1 MRRAAGGIGRSLAAL
16 QLAGALSGLA
26 AGCGGPDARD
36 AEGEAWSVGADPCA
50 DRLHEI
56 SGLLLLYAATR
67 GRLPEKL
74 EDLQA
79 LSAEPIEL
87 TCPASGQPYLYDRA
101 GIAVPGKPGLVVV
114 RDPLPSHSGL
124 RWAISVLPPEG
135 AAPLTT
141 RVIAIV
147 ETPGG

>member
-1 MRRAAGGIGRSLAAL
+1 MRRAAGRIGRSLAAL
-16 QLAGALSGLA
+16 GMAGALSGLA
-26 AGCGGPDARD
+26 TGCGGGASRGGE
-36 AEGEAWSVGADPCA
+36 AEAWSVGADPCA
-50 DRLHEI
+50 DRLHEL

-79 LSAEPIEL
+79 LSAGPVEL
-87 TCPASGQPYLYDRA
+87 TCPASGKPYLYDRE
-101 GIAVPGKPGLVVV
+101 GIAVPGRPGLVVV

-124 RWAISVLPPEG
+124 RWAISVLPAEG

-141 RVIAIV
+141 RVIALV
-147 ETPGG
+147 ESPGG